1 MDGYVISTI
10 RAGIGP
16 FVLYEIV
23 TDRLQRMYVAIPRN
37 LTDAAT
43 ADDIIR
49 HTITARSAPGK
60 PLR

>member
-1 MDGYVISTI
+1 MPGYVVSTI
-10 RAGIGP
+10 RSGIGP

-23 TDRLQRMYVAIPRN
+23 TDRLQRMYVAVPREH
-37 LTDAAT
+37 TDATT

-49 HTITARSAPGK
+49 HTITARSAPGE

>member
-1 MDGYVISTI
+1 MAGYVVSTI

-16 FVLYEIV
+16 FVIYEIV
-23 TDRLQRMYVAIPRN
+23 TDRLQRMYVAVPRKH
-37 LTDAAT
+37 TDAAT

-49 HTITARSAPGK
+49 HTIAARSAPGK